1 MKEILERTLFLDN
14 VDIFKELSLD
24 ELGQI
29 AQISEL
35 GNYQEDEILFRQ
47 GDPGNYAY
55 IIVNGGVELYL
66 ESGKKHQSL
75 MLLPAGECFG
85 EMALLD
91 GQNRS
96 ASARITKESTLLR
109 ISREDLIR
117 VMKRYPSIALGI
129 ISQLSIRLRDGNL
142 KYNIL
147 KETVTKLGEI
157 YKKAAPIVGERIKGN
172 NKENISERIGETS

>member
-1 MKEILERTLFLDN
+1 MKKILERILFLDK

-29 AQISEL
+29 AQISEM
-35 GNYQEDEILFRQ
+35 GNYQEDEVLFRQ
-47 GDPGNYAY
+47 GDPGNFAY

-66 ESGKKHQSL
+66 ESGNKHQSL
-75 MLLPAGECFG
+75 VFFPTGVCFG

-91 GQNRS
+91 GKNRS

-109 ISREDLIR
+109 ISRENLIR
-117 VMKRYPSIALGI
+117 VMKRYPAIALGI
-129 ISQLSIRLRDGNL
+129 ISQLSARLREGNL
-142 KYNIL
+142 KYNVL

-157 YKKAAPIVGERIKGN
+157 YKKAAPI
-172 NKENISERIGETS
+172 IGENP

>member
-1 MKEILERTLFLDN
+1 MKRILERILFLDK
-14 VDIFKELSLD
+14 VDIFKELSLE
-24 ELGQI
+24 ELSQI
-29 AQISEL
+29 AEISEID
-35 GNYQEDEILFRQ
+35 NYQEDEIIFRQ
-47 GDPGNYAY
+47 GDPGNFAY

-75 MLLPAGECFG
+75 MLFPEGVCFG

-91 GQNRS
+91 GKNRS
-96 ASARITKESTLLR
+96 ASARITRESTLLK

-129 ISQLSIRLRDGNL
+129 ISQLSARLRDGNM

-147 KETVTKLGEI
+147 KESVTKLGEI
-157 YKKAAPIVGERIKGN
+157 YKKAAPV
-172 NKENISERIGETS
+172 IGE